1 MKKKMAAVL
10 AICILA
16 SGSAF
21 AARMV
26 CEYCNINGETG
37 EMVCYN
43 CKIG

>member
-26 CEYCNINGETG
+26 CEKCIVLTNGDIT
-37 EMVCYN
+37 CYN
-43 CKIG
+43 CTIG